1 MMKKLI
7 IGLFALSVNLLPNIV
22 MAAGPSVPLME
33 ANNDL
38 TDQPS
43 LQRGAKLFMN
53 YCLGCH
59 QMQYQRY
66 ERTFRDIGI
75 PTEVGLEQL
84 IFDGSKVGS
93 HITNAITKDD
103 AAKWFG
109 AAPPDLTLIARVKSP
124 DYIYTYLKSFYKDES
139 RPFGVNNI
147 VFPSVGMPH
156 VLQELQGLPT
166 PITKEVGEHGHTVT
180 KVIATETDGTGE
192 LSVDEYDQAARDLT
206 NFLEYV
212 GEPSRLESEA
222 LGIKVIGFLIIL
234 FILAFMLKKEYWRDV
249 H

>member
-7 IGLFALSVNLLPNIV
+7 IGLFALLPSLT
-22 MAAGPSVPLME
+22 MAAGPSVPLMD
-33 ANNDL
+33 ANIDL
-38 TDQPS
+38 KDNAS

-75 PTEVGLEQL
+75 PTEIGQEQL

-93 HITNAITKDD
+93 HIKNAIDKDD

-109 AAPPDLTLIARVKSP
+109 AAPPDLTLIARVRGT
-124 DYIYTYLKSFYKDES
+124 DWIYTYLKSFYKDES
-139 RPFGVNNI
+139 RPFGVNNV

-166 PITKEVGEHGHTVT
+166 PITEEVEEHGHTVT
-180 KVIATETDGTGE
+180 KVVGTETDGSGE
-192 LSVDEYDQAARDLT
+192 MSDDEYDRAARDLT
-206 NFLEYV
+206 NFLAYV

-222 LGIKVIGFLIIL
+222 IGIKVIGFLVIL